1 MAVITCTATNATD
14 SSEMLRCSP
23 VTTNLGRPGRRP
35 CRFTSTPS
43 STTAVSSSRL
53 TTPVARLAYHSA
65 VLPVIPF
72 MSHPSAGSLL
82 WEEHDRQGAAPPLAH
97 LSIGSERSGLPES
110 CPCPGQERVHSVYI
124 RVSERRGEPSPVLV
138 LRTSGVPSR
147 WRPHARAAG
156 AACREA

>member
-35 CRFTSTPS
+35 WRFTSTPS
-43 STTAVSSSRL
+43 NTTTVSRNRL

-72 MSHPSAGSLL
+72 MSHPLPGSLL
-82 WEEHDRQGAAPPLAH
+82 WKEHDRQAAALPLAH
-97 LSIGSERSGLPES
+97 LSIGSERSGRPRS
-110 CPCPGQERVHSVYI
+110 CPALGQEGVDSVYI

-138 LRTSGVPSR
+138 LRTSGVPSQVE
-147 WRPHARAAG
+147 
-156 AACREA
+156 AACPRS